1 MIKFKARAIL
11 SVEELNELE
20 IEHKDGWVKGNLVD
34 DQWIIGEII
43 EATDEYIQPSFWVKV
58 DPSTV
63 VQTNLM
69 ETLKSPNS

>member
-1 MIKFKARAIL
+1 MIKFKAKAVL
-11 SVEELNELE
+11 SIEELNELE

-34 DQWIIGEII
+34 GQWIIGEII

-63 VQTNLM
+63 VQTDLM
-69 ETLKSPNS
+69 KTLKSPNS